1 MYSMRFVLYYQ
12 VKITKEDK
20 IMTDHTKKEKSNE
33 QLPPPTAEIQVA
45 PEIEEHSETPEK
57 STKSIIIGLLISII
71 VGIVIAAL
79 PTPEG
84 LSVKGH
90 RFLALLVT
98 VVLLWITEA
107 LPIGVTGLLAGG
119 CLILFK
125 IQPSAKAWE
134 PFASPAVMF
143 VLMIMMFGVI
153 LNEAGIAK
161 RILHLIIKAAGT
173 NVKKLSLFV
182 AISSTI
188 LSTLFHD
195 ATITIILLFS
205 FLPVF
210 ASMGITPSKSN
221 NLSKF
226 FILLIPLSASAGGF
240 GTLLGGG
247 RNPVMVETLAKVT
260 GYEMS
265 FMEFAFRNF
274 PLAILTA
281 IATWLV
287 VYLIYPPKVKELP
300 ATLTTEKLPKMSG
313 KEKGVIAAF
322 SLAFILWSLT
332 DLTKVHYSV
341 VAAGVLAIIFGCKL
355 VSFTDVIKKFPWESW
370 IVFGAGVSMGI
381 AMLDTGAGK
390 WLASQVLPL
399 LEGQSWVVVFFGAG
413 LLGAVMSSFMSNSAA
428 TALILPITI
437 PMAQSMGI
445 PEAAIALSAPI
456 STSFIMLVI
465 GCPPT
470 IIAYST
476 GYFSQLDFIKVAVPW
491 AIVCLLVVSIGAAI
505 YWPLTGFPTLPFL
518 GIK

>member
-1 MYSMRFVLYYQ
+1 MS
-12 VKITKEDK
+12 DK
-20 IMTDHTKKEKSNE
+20 KDAKSGS
-33 QLPPPTAEIQVA
+33 LPPPPAEIQVS
-45 PEIEEHSETPEK
+45 PQIEEHAEAVEK
-57 STKSIIIGLLISII
+57 STKSIITGVLIALA
-71 VGIVIAAL
+71 VGIGIAIL

-84 LSVKGH
+84 LSVQGH
-90 RFLALLVT
+90 RFLALLMA
-98 VVLLWITEA
+98 VVILWVTEA
-107 LPIGVTGLLAGG
+107 LPIGATALLAGG

-125 IQPSAKAWE
+125 IQSPAKAWE
-134 PFASPAVMF
+134 PFANPAVMF
-143 VLMIMMFGVI
+143 VLMIMMFGVV

-173 NVKKLSLFV
+173 NVKKLSLVV
-182 AISSTI
+182 AISSTV
-188 LSTLFHD
+188 LSTIFHD
-195 ATITIILLFS
+195 ATITIILIFS

-210 ASMGITPSKSN
+210 AAMGITPSKSN

-226 FILLIPLSASAGGF
+226 FMLLIPLSASAGGF

-247 RNPVMVETLAKVT
+247 RNPVMVETLKNVT
-260 GYEMS
+260 GYEMG
-265 FMEFAFRNF
+265 FIEFAARNF

-281 IATWLV
+281 IATWIV
-287 VYLIYPPKVKELP
+287 VYIIYPPKVKELP
-300 ATLTTEKLPKMSG
+300 AALTSEKLPKMSS
-313 KEKGVIAAF
+313 KEKGVIAFF

-341 VAAGVLAIIFGCKL
+341 VAAGVLALIFGCKL
-355 VSFTDVIKKFPWESW
+355 VSFTEVIKKFPWESW
-370 IVFGAGVSMGI
+370 VVFGAGVSLGI

-390 WLASQVLPL
+390 WLAGQVLPM

-445 PEAAIALSAPI
+445 PEAAIALCAPI
-456 STSFIMLVI
+456 TSSFIMLVI

-476 GYFSQLDFIKVAVPW
+476 GYFSQLDFIKVAIPW
-491 AIVCLLVVSIGAAI
+491 AIVCLIVVTLSAAI

-518 GIK
+518 GIR